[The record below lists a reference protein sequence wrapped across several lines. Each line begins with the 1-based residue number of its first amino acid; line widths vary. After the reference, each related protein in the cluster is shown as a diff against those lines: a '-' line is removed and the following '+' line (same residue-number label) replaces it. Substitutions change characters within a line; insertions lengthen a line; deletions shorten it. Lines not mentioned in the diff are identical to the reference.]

1 MLEYVRP
8 IRKGGRKDPSCIVGQ
23 QGSQLCPVE
32 LQGFQLYQGEQ
43 QGSQPCLG
51 GGAAELLA
59 WVVSPYRTK
68 ELNLYKLI
76 LKLELCRRASD
87 YAKPPLVLLK
97 HVWKDGYLECQAGSL
112 IPNLDPT
119 VWLFTCIAGLAQ
131 SLAICVNQ
139 RSTFPAQ
146 SYSCYWPGY
155 GYLMGY
161 SMKGES

>member
-8 IRKGGRKDPSCIVGQ
+8 IRKGGRKDPSCIRGQ

-32 LQGFQLYQGEQ
+32 LQGFQLYQGVQ
-43 QGSQPCLG
+43 QGFQPCLG
-51 GGAAELLA
+51 DWQSSWSGL
-59 WVVSPYRTK
+59 SPYRAK

-76 LKLELCRRASD
+76 MKLELCRRASD
-87 YAKPPLVLLK
+87 YAKPSLVLLK

-112 IPNLDPT
+112 IPILDPT

-131 SLAICVNQ
+131 SLAIHINW

-161 SMKGES
+161 SIKGES